1 MDQEKKERLLSRL
14 RDIDLSGT
22 FVKNTTKRPRA
33 ARRLSMDSQQSRLRL
48 RFNAM
53 NDLLLNESLSSE
65 SSPTE
70 RMPPL
75 GPNVTKARR
84 MSDTPVR
91 SRRGDSL
98 SSILEMQA
106 LQIHSSR
113 SEDAAENTVQRD
125 CTESSSSKE
134 RAEVGKREK
143 FVFNDRQ
150 LAGEKPATAH
160 TAAADFLPWQQ

>member
-48 RFNAM
+48 RFNAT
-53 NDLLLNESLSSE
+53 NDLLNESLSSE
-65 SSPTE
+65 SSPTQ

-75 GPNVTKARR
+75 GPNVVKARR
-84 MSDTPVR
+84 MSDTLVR
-91 SRRGDSL
+91 SRRGNSL

-106 LQIHSSR
+106 NVFTLRMNLATEKMLARSLNLGFCKGGHGPLSSHISMHGFSDLIWCDTFR
-113 SEDAAENTVQRD
+113 W
-125 CTESSSSKE
+125 K
-134 RAEVGKREK
+134 
-143 FVFNDRQ
+143 
-150 LAGEKPATAH
+150 
-160 TAAADFLPWQQ
+160 

>member
-48 RFNAM
+48 RFNAT

-75 GPNVTKARR
+75 GPNVVKARR
-84 MSDTPVR
+84 MSDTLVK

-106 LQIHSSR
+106 NVSTLRMNLATKKMLAR
-113 SEDAAENTVQRD
+113 SLNLGF
-125 CTESSSSKE
+125 CKGGHGPSSSHISMHGFSDLTWRDTLRWK
-134 RAEVGKREK
+134 
-143 FVFNDRQ
+143 
-150 LAGEKPATAH
+150 
-160 TAAADFLPWQQ
+160 